1 MEPDNTRSAG
11 NVRAYCGC
19 IIMILLL
26 KYFEMQLQKVN
37 FSELFG
43 WIYIFQFREDALKH
57 WTDL

>member
-57 WTDL
+57 